1 MKSFIEKPQVDKGW
15 INGGFFVLNN
25 KIFNYIDNQ
34 STIFE
39 KEPLTKLSKMSE
51 LIAYKHS
58 KYWKCMDNLNEKNQ
72 LEEIYKNNKTI
83 WKIK

>member
-39 KEPLTKLSKMSE
+39 KEPLTK
-51 LIAYKHS
+51 I
-58 KYWKCMDNLNEKNQ
+58 
-72 LEEIYKNNKTI
+72 I
-83 WKIK
+83 

>member
-1 MKSFIEKPQVDKGW
+1 
-15 INGGFFVLNN
+15 
-25 KIFNYIDNQ
+25 
-34 STIFE
+34 
-39 KEPLTKLSKMSE
+39 MSE